1 MAHEYAARRESIA
14 AMTTFDSK
22 ADGAI
27 AALKAAMSGDDAGS
41 LQSALGQLKGVMA
54 DAEQRLGKLALS
66 GDGDGEA
73 AAPGLNRKASSSIS
87 AGETAAFLVFS
98 EASGGTLFIH
108 WSVAG
113 HINGALAGFVPRKKV
128 PAFKLKQND
137 GKTELIRDV
146 AAPGA
151 KSKRFFEGWN
161 MFIKAARSFEADF
174 NFIDNL
180 DARPV
185 AIFLNM
191 PSLEIK
197 KVEIGDTVDLMGVKA
212 VASVHKSAETIFS
225 GVQKMETAMF
235 IAKAIEKNG
244 AANQDG

>member
-1 MAHEYAARRESIA
+1 MY
-14 AMTTFDSK
+14 
-22 ADGAI
+22 
-27 AALKAAMSGDDAGS
+27 
-41 LQSALGQLKGVMA
+41 
-54 DAEQRLGKLALS
+54 
-66 GDGDGEA
+66 
-73 AAPGLNRKASSSIS
+73 
-87 AGETAAFLVFS
+87 
-98 EASGGTLFIH
+98 

-137 GKTELIRDV
+137 GKTELIRTWRDD
-146 AAPGA
+146 APSRG
-151 KSKRFFEGWN
+151 FYEGWQ

-212 VASVHKSAETIFS
+212 VASVHKSAETIL
-225 GVQKMETAMF
+225 GRPEDEAAMF

-244 AANQDG
+244 AANQTGECTPRRGGSIGAIFRWPWPR